1 MIDDPKT
8 HSRPVPWDGEPTRPI
23 VRQVGGP
30 PPTLSHVIEA
40 AALIHALKEIV
51 TTCDDK
57 THHTQDRVLLV
68 RMYAA
73 EALQACGV
81 YVAPAPRSTT

>member
-1 MIDDPKT
+1 MSDDKA
-8 HSRPVPWDGEPTRPI
+8 HQSRPVPWDGEPTRPI
-23 VRQVGGP
+23 VHQRTA

-40 AALIHALKEIV
+40 ATLIHALKEIV
-51 TTCDDK
+51 ATCDDK
-57 THHTQDRVLLV
+57 THHTQDRVMLA
-68 RMYAA
+68 RMRAA